1 MISTASVAAALFASG
16 FVLASPALANST
28 DEVRRAFD
36 RFVAAQNAHDLDGV
50 ASLLADGP
58 GFMWVTRGTVVKG
71 RAAAISRFRD
81 LYRGPWRLRADGT
94 PVVGPSTPRDWGTG
108 AACFSETSRCHEGSL
123 NVRRRL
129 MFGPRLQLAA
139 DRMTCIREALLS
151 SSGMWTRSRRTSP
164 H

>member
-1 MISTASVAAALFASG
+1 MIRTASVAAALFAGG
-16 FVLASPALANST
+16 FMLASPALANST

-81 LYRGPWRLRADGT
+81 LYRGTWRLRLDVPAETFAVDRDT
-94 PVVGPSTPRDWGTG
+94 VQLVAPVTFTIGPPG
-108 AACFSETSRCHEGSL
+108 AAPTETRFIFTQLWH
-123 NVRRRL
+123 RRQRHWQVVSIL
-129 MFGPRLQLAA
+129 PIPVSVPSSPR
-139 DRMTCIREALLS
+139 
-151 SSGMWTRSRRTSP
+151 P
-164 H
+164 